1 MARAAGKGAV
11 AQLGSLAGQ
20 VVDDGAA
27 AAPLPQLSRINN
39 LADIAGAVAYLVS
52 LDARN
57 VSGQLITVADS
68 LNPAL

>member
-27 AAPLPQLSRINN
+27 AAPLPQLGRINN
-39 LADIAGAVAYLVS
+39 LADIAGAVAYLVY

>member
-27 AAPLPQLSRINN
+27 AAPLPQLGRINN